1 MQFTMYLFWEGAPM
15 CFSLYI
21 HTRTHGRM
29 RTRIYIRFQDKFLS
43 NNEKCAILTVVRNT
57 CCQLSVSI
65 DFPVDRKLFV
75 CIWYTCAPEAKEL
88 NPQAMCYRSTTLFRL
103 DNIES
108 LNERRK
114 RDVHSIKSANISFS
128 WGFLYVNR
136 RILDNP
142 KIVRKWSKW

>member
-1 MQFTMYLFWEGAPM
+1 VF
-15 CFSLYI
+15 
-21 HTRTHGRM
+21 
-29 RTRIYIRFQDKFLS
+29 
-43 NNEKCAILTVVRNT
+43 AILTVSRNT

-65 DFPVDRKLFV
+65 EFPVDRKLFV
-75 CIWYTCAPEAKEL
+75 CIWYTWAPEAKEL

-128 WGFLYVNR
+128 WGFLYVDR
-136 RILDNP
+136 KILDNP
-142 KIVRKWSKW
+142 KIVRKWSKQQMSQMFTNLNHMIHLHSISSFRTFLHFIKKTFTDQTIRQF